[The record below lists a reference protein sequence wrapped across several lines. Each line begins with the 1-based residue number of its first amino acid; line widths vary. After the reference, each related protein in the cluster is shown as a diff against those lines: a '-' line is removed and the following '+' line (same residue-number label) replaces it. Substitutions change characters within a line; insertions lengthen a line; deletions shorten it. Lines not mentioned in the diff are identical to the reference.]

1 MQLRVAGLAVFCGL
15 AVTCFAQAA
24 PAVKPENSYV
34 NSQMIFK
41 HWDGD
46 TPSGIPRLQPPR
58 TNARGLFCY
67 VADSASGSGEE
78 RCNAN
83 AQSAKMRPPLL
94 TPELKWGLENV
105 DVPARKIRL
114 VRFATASNEA
124 K

>member
-24 PAVKPENSYV
+24 PAVKAENSYV
-34 NSQMIFK
+34 NSQIIFK

-46 TPSGIPRLQPPR
+46 TRSGIPRPQSPKAY
-58 TNARGLFCY
+58 ARGLFCY
-67 VADSASGSGEE
+67 VADPAPGSGEE

-105 DVPARKIRL
+105 DVPAFTIRIVRL
-114 VRFATASNEA
+114 VTASTEA